1 MKAQSRYRA
10 VFTPSNTRHLPH
22 AGRRA
27 VSVIQVLS
35 EPNGMA
41 HRLCL
46 DGLKPDARYRELASG
61 KEYYGDTLMRAGILL
76 PLQQA
81 DFTAQFYHFAM
92 V

>member
-1 MKAQSRYRA
+1 
-10 VFTPSNTRHLPH
+10 
-22 AGRRA
+22 
-27 VSVIQVLS
+27 
-35 EPNGMA
+35 MA

-92 V
+92 VYNSCKNHKFTPNQKAPSKLDGALICV

>member
-1 MKAQSRYRA
+1 
-10 VFTPSNTRHLPH
+10 
-22 AGRRA
+22 
-27 VSVIQVLS
+27 
-35 EPNGMA
+35 MA